1 MMKAK
6 TSITVA
12 LLVFVL
18 ASITYALV
26 TGPFARSGAPD
37 SGSSSAGST
46 VTTAGPERPSA
57 ATTETDSSQSPHK
70 VVAYYFH
77 GTKRCV
83 TCRKIEALAYTAIH
97 EGFGDAIDSG
107 RLQWQ
112 VVNVETRKNRHFI
125 KDYKL
130 YTKSIVLVDIR
141 DGSQQRWKNLEK
153 VWELVHNE
161 DAYLAYINSE
171 VASFL
176 DHG

>member
-1 MMKAK
+1 MMNKK
-6 TSITVA
+6 TTLTVA

-26 TGPFARSGAPD
+26 TGPFARTGNPD
-37 SGSSSAGST
+37 SGSSSADIS
-46 VTTAGPERPSA
+46 VTTTGSEVSSA
-57 ATTETDSSQSPHK
+57 ATTEPDASQSPDK

-77 GTKRCV
+77 GTARCV
-83 TCRKIEALAYTAIH
+83 TCRKIEALAYTAIQ

-107 RLQWQ
+107 RLEWK
-112 VVNVETRKNRHFI
+112 VVNVETRKNKHFI

-130 YTKSIVLVDIR
+130 YTKSVVLVDIR
-141 DGSQQRWKNLEK
+141 DGVQQRWKNLEK
-153 VWELVHNE
+153 VWELVRNE
-161 DAYLAYINSE
+161 GAYLAYINSE